1 MRVIKRNGRQED
13 VKFDKI
19 TERLKKL
26 SGDLSSISPDFLAQK
41 VLASI
46 RDGIHTSEID
56 DISADVCVTLM
67 TEHQDYETLAS
78 RIIVSNLQKSCPKT
92 FTSAMS
98 QLGVKVETP
107 GLNKLIVNS
116 RDFDFDY
123 FGIKTLLKMYLM
135 RDRSGKIIETPQY
148 MFMRVAMT
156 VCSNPS
162 EIQETYEALSTK
174 KYIHASPTL
183 FNAASNCQ
191 QMSSC
196 YLVAMK
202 GDSLDS
208 IYDTKKECALIS
220 KYGGG
225 IGLHI
230 HNIRSKGSKIRSTN
244 GISDGIIPM
253 LRTFNADARYCN
265 QCFTPET
272 IVYTNHG
279 VKQIDEVCIGDT
291 LVTIDGTHK
300 RVNEVIRNHVS
311 KKILNIRPTHSMET
325 VRLTSEHEIYRLPNQ
340 KMVNHN
346 VIMNRLEKKII
357 EPSFVSADTLV
368 TGDLVGFPIPKL
380 IVDFPEDDDYFR
392 FYGIMIGDGHKAKA
406 RNEYGIT
413 LGIEKK
419 NETIDFVKS
428 FLTRRGF
435 RIWTSVQH
443 EGSCVSIRWS
453 GNIDKMNLS
462 RDMLYDSDGSKRID
476 HRFLHLPIQK
486 TLSLIKGLIE
496 TDGSIVNEITFT
508 NTSKNVMYSLR
519 YMLLRCGIL
528 TSGYIK
534 HPNTKYRM
542 MGNGRMIRDVKQS
555 WVLRIP
561 KHKTLKTILGDSIQ
575 YSEHVKYFEWNGIL
589 WSRIR
594 SIDTC
599 DYSGYVYDLNMEEN
613 HNYMTDMGL
622 VHNSGRRKGSF
633 AIYLEPWHA
642 DIFDFLDLRLN
653 QGDEESRCRD
663 LFTALWVPD
672 LFMKRL
678 ERDEPWSLFC
688 PDEAPGLS
696 DVHGAEFETLYTH
709 YETKGLARAQVP
721 IQKVW
726 LAILKS
732 QVETGTPYMLY
743 KDSCNAKSN
752 QKHLGTIKSS
762 NLCVAPETFIKTRN
776 GRKIISLLENKETE
790 VWNGHEWS
798 TVTVRKTADRAHLI
812 EVEVLVNSRSCSVWC
827 TPGHEFILANGS
839 RTPAEELESG
849 DVLKTWSDENGNE
862 IHSKVIMLKQ
872 GSRLSS
878 TYCFTEPIHHQAV
891 FNGILT
897 GQCAEIVEHSDSEN
911 TAVCNLASMAL
922 PAFVDGDGEF
932 QFEEFERVVKI
943 AVKNLNTVI
952 DKNMY
957 PVEPAE
963 VSNMK
968 LRPIALGVQ
977 GLADVFALMKIPFGS
992 PESRE
997 LNKKI
1002 FETMYFAALQASCD
1016 LAKKYG
1022 SYTGFTDSP
1031 AAHGVLQF
1039 DLWGVTPTD
1048 TRWTQLKENIKTHG
1062 LRNSLLIGLMPTA
1075 STSQVLGY
1083 NECFEPF
1090 TTNIYLRRTL
1100 AGEFVIVNK
1109 YMVKD
1114 LQDAGIWS
1122 RTLKDKIIAQNGS
1135 IQSIPEIPD
1144 TIKSLYK
1151 TVWEIG
1157 PRVTIDFSRDR
1168 SPYVCQSQ
1176 SMNLFVEDPTNAKMS
1191 SIHMYAWKQGLK
1203 TGMYYLRTR
1212 AKAKPQQVTIEPV
1225 QCVMCSA

>member
-1 MRVIKRNGRQED
+1 MRVIKRNGKSED

-19 TERLKKL
+19 TERLRKL
-26 SGDLSSISPDFLAQK
+26 SGDLSSISPDSLAQK
-41 VLASI
+41 VLTSI
-46 RDGIHTSEID
+46 RDGISTSEID

-78 RIIVSNLQKSCPKT
+78 RIIVSNLQKNCPKT
-92 FTSAMS
+92 FTSAMA

-116 RDFDFDY
+116 RDYDFDY
-123 FGIKTLLKMYLM
+123 FGIKTLMKMYLM
-135 RDRSGKIIETPQY
+135 RDRNGKIIETPQY

-156 VCSNPS
+156 VCANPS

-244 GISDGIIPM
+244 GISDGIVPM

-265 QCFTPET
+265 Q
-272 IVYTNHG
+272 
-279 VKQIDEVCIGDT
+279 
-291 LVTIDGTHK
+291 
-300 RVNEVIRNHVS
+300 
-311 KKILNIRPTHSMET
+311 
-325 VRLTSEHEIYRLPNQ
+325 
-340 KMVNHN
+340 
-346 VIMNRLEKKII
+346 
-357 EPSFVSADTLV
+357 
-368 TGDLVGFPIPKL
+368 
-380 IVDFPEDDDYFR
+380 
-392 FYGIMIGDGHKAKA
+392 
-406 RNEYGIT
+406 
-413 LGIEKK
+413 
-419 NETIDFVKS
+419 
-428 FLTRRGF
+428 
-435 RIWTSVQH
+435 
-443 EGSCVSIRWS
+443 
-453 GNIDKMNLS
+453 
-462 RDMLYDSDGSKRID
+462 
-476 HRFLHLPIQK
+476 
-486 TLSLIKGLIE
+486 
-496 TDGSIVNEITFT
+496 
-508 NTSKNVMYSLR
+508 
-519 YMLLRCGIL
+519 
-528 TSGYIK
+528 
-534 HPNTKYRM
+534 
-542 MGNGRMIRDVKQS
+542 
-555 WVLRIP
+555 
-561 KHKTLKTILGDSIQ
+561 
-575 YSEHVKYFEWNGIL
+575 
-589 WSRIR
+589 
-594 SIDTC
+594 
-599 DYSGYVYDLNMEEN
+599 
-613 HNYMTDMGL
+613 
-622 VHNSGRRKGSF
+622 SGRRKGSF

-678 ERDEPWSLFC
+678 ERNEPWSLFC

-696 DVHGAEFETLYTH
+696 DVYGDEFEALYTH
-709 YETKGLARAQVP
+709 YESKGIARTQVP
-721 IQKVW
+721 IQKLW

-752 QKHLGTIKSS
+752 QQHLGTIKSS
-762 NLCVAPETFIKTRN
+762 NLCVSPETWIKTKDGN
-776 GRKIISLLENKETE
+776 KIISLLENQEVQ
-790 VWNGHEWS
+790 VWNGQDWS

-812 EVEVLVNSRSCSVWC
+812 EVSVLVNQKLTSLWC
-827 TPGHEFILANGS
+827 TPGHEFILENGL
-839 RTPAEELESG
+839 RTPAEELENG
-849 DVLKTWSDENGNE
+849 DILKSWSDENGQE
-862 IHSKVIMLKQ
+862 FQSKVIMMKQ
-872 GSRLSS
+872 SSRMSS

-922 PAFVDGDGEF
+922 PAFVSGSEF
-932 QFEEFERVVKI
+932 QFEEFERIVKI
-943 AVKNLNTVI
+943 AVRNLNTVI

-963 VSNMK
+963 ASNMK

-977 GLADVFALMKIPFGS
+977 GLADVFAMMKIPFGS

-1002 FETMYFAALQASCD
+1002 FEHMYFAALSESCT

-1022 SYTGFTDSP
+1022 AYSGFTDSP
-1031 AAHGVLQF
+1031 AAEGILQF
-1039 DLWGVTPTD
+1039 DFWGVTPTD
-1048 TRWTQLKENIKTHG
+1048 GRWTQLKENIKTHG

-1100 AGEFVIVNK
+1100 AGEFVVVNK

-1114 LQDAGIWS
+1114 LQDVGLWS
-1122 RTLKDKIIAQNGS
+1122 KALKDRIISNNGS

-1144 TIKSLYK
+1144 DIKSLYK

-1157 PRVTIDFSRDR
+1157 PRVTIDFARDR

-1176 SMNLFVEDPTNAKMS
+1176 SMNLFVEDPTNSKMS

-1212 AKAKPQQVTIEPV
+1212 PKAKPQQVTIEPV